1 MPFDHVV
8 VLGGSVAGLLA
19 AAALSDSFD
28 SVTLVERDELPLD
41 GPDTRHPRRGVPH
54 GFQVHHMLSLGSER
68 IDELLPGLDAELVR
82 EGGEHRDPVGD
93 FGQFI
98 DDKWVLRVRSG
109 LQITCFQRPLL
120 EWVIRRRVLARDN
133 VVVRRGVGRGLVAS
147 SDGRRVVGV
156 TVGDSPG
163 ERILGDLVVD
173 ATGRGSSAT
182 KWLEQLGCGSPE
194 ESQLRVW
201 MGYSTFLIQYPPGAL
216 PEGVHGIT
224 STNGTAGAAIRP
236 CGEGLHIVTA
246 GGVMRDY
253 PPRDLDDLMRYFEGL
268 ATPLLAAFLQRG
280 EVVSDVETFRLIGDH
295 RRYWERLAPRP
306 EGFVLVGDAVSYFN
320 PMYGQGMTMA
330 ALGAS
335 ALRDVAAGAD
345 KQIDGFASAAQSAIG
360 RWVDVAFNN
369 AVRLDSAYSGCEFVN
384 LQPPPRNPQL
394 QRALTGLA
402 TEDPEIAIEMRRAI
416 LNMDNSFMQRESI
429 QRKIADWIDSGR
441 TVSPRARDPH
451 ALPELVDDGN
461 AAPRHQIH

>member
-1 MPFDHVV
+1 MAFDHVV

-19 AAALSDSFD
+19 AAALSDSFE
-28 SVTLVERDELPLD
+28 SVTIVEPDELPLD
-41 GPDTRHPRRGVPH
+41 GPDARRPRRGVPH
-54 GFQVHHMLSLGSER
+54 GFQIHHMLALGSER
-68 IDELLPGLDAELVR
+68 IDELLPGFDDELVR
-82 EGGEHRDPVGD
+82 EGGERRDPVGD

-133 VVVRRGVGRGLVAS
+133 VVIRRGVARGLLAS

-156 TVGDSPG
+156 TVGDAPADH
-163 ERILGDLVVD
+163 ILGDLVVD
-173 ATGRGSSAT
+173 ATGRGSSAA
-182 KWLEQLGCGSPE
+182 KWLEQLGYGAPE

-201 MGYSTFLIQYPPGAL
+201 MGYSTFLIRFPHGAL
-216 PEGVHGIT
+216 PEGVHGIS

-236 CGEGLHIVTA
+236 CGEGLHIVMA

-253 PPRDLDDLMRYFEGL
+253 PPRDLHGLTHYFEGL
-268 ATPLLAAFLQRG
+268 ATPLLAEFLLRG
-280 EVVSDVETFRLIGDH
+280 EVVSDVETFRMVGDH
-295 RRYWERLAPRP
+295 RRYWERLEPRP

-335 ALRDVAAGAD
+335 ALRDVAAAAHD
-345 KQIDGFASAAQSAIG
+345 QIDGLASAAQSAIA
-360 RWVDVAFNN
+360 RWVDIAFNN

-384 LQPPPRNPQL
+384 LQPPPRNPEL
-394 QRALTGLA
+394 ERALTGLA

-416 LNMDNSFMQRESI
+416 LNMDNSFIQRQSI
-429 QRKIADWIDSGR
+429 QQKIADWIDSGR
-441 TVSPRARDPH
+441 TVSPGATDPRS
-451 ALPELVDDGN
+451 LPELVVDKVDKE
-461 AAPRHQIH
+461 A

>member
-1 MPFDHVV
+1 
-8 VLGGSVAGLLA
+8 
-19 AAALSDSFD
+19 
-28 SVTLVERDELPLD
+28 
-41 GPDTRHPRRGVPH
+41 
-54 GFQVHHMLSLGSER
+54 MLSLGSER

-98 DDKWVLRVRSG
+98 DDMWVLRVRSG

-280 EVVSDVETFRLIGDH
+280 EVVSDVET
-295 RRYWERLAPRP
+295 
-306 EGFVLVGDAVSYFN
+306 
-320 PMYGQGMTMA
+320 
-330 ALGAS
+330 
-335 ALRDVAAGAD
+335 
-345 KQIDGFASAAQSAIG
+345 
-360 RWVDVAFNN
+360 
-369 AVRLDSAYSGCEFVN
+369 
-384 LQPPPRNPQL
+384 
-394 QRALTGLA
+394 
-402 TEDPEIAIEMRRAI
+402 
-416 LNMDNSFMQRESI
+416 
-429 QRKIADWIDSGR
+429 
-441 TVSPRARDPH
+441 
-451 ALPELVDDGN
+451 
-461 AAPRHQIH
+461 

>member
-1 MPFDHVV
+1 MPFNHVV

-19 AAALSDSFD
+19 AAALSDSFE
-28 SVTLVERDELPLD
+28 SVTIVERDELPLN
-41 GPDTRHPRRGVPH
+41 GPDACRSRPGVPH
-54 GFQVHHMLSLGSER
+54 GFQVHHMLSLGSDR
-68 IDELLPGLDAELVR
+68 IEELLPGLGDDLVR
-82 EGGEHRDPVGD
+82 EGGERRDPVGD

-133 VVVRRGVGRGLVAS
+133 VVVRQGVASGLVAS
-147 SDGRRVVGV
+147 SDGRQVVGV
-156 TVGDSPG
+156 TVGDPPG
-163 ERILGDLVVD
+163 DRILGDLVVD
-173 ATGRGSSAT
+173 ATGRGSNAA
-182 KWLEQLGCGSPE
+182 KWLEQLGYGTPE

-201 MGYSTFLIQYPPGAL
+201 MGYSTFLIQYAERAL
-216 PEGVHGIT
+216 PEGVHGIS

-236 CGEGLHIVTA
+236 CGESLHIVTA
-246 GGVMRDY
+246 GGVLRDY

-268 ATPLLAAFLQRG
+268 ATPLLAQFLARG
-280 EVVSDVETFRLIGDH
+280 EVVSDVETFRMIGDH
-295 RRYWERLAPRP
+295 RRYWERLEPRP

-335 ALRDVAAGAD
+335 ALRDVAAAAD
-345 KQIDGFASAAQSAIG
+345 NQIDGFASAAQSAIA
-360 RWVDVAFNN
+360 RWVDIAFNN

-384 LQPPPRNPQL
+384 LQAPPREPEL
-394 QRALTGLA
+394 ERALTGLA
-402 TEDPEIAIEMRRAI
+402 TEDPEIAIGMRRAI
-416 LNMDNSFMQRESI
+416 LNMDNSFIQRQSI

-441 TVSPRARDPH
+441 TVSPGATDPY
-451 ALPELVDDGN
+451 ALPELVDDEE
-461 AAPRHQIH
+461 A

>member
-1 MPFDHVV
+1 
-8 VLGGSVAGLLA
+8 
-19 AAALSDSFD
+19 
-28 SVTLVERDELPLD
+28 
-41 GPDTRHPRRGVPH
+41 
-54 GFQVHHMLSLGSER
+54 
-68 IDELLPGLDAELVR
+68 
-82 EGGEHRDPVGD
+82 
-93 FGQFI
+93 
-98 DDKWVLRVRSG
+98 VLRVRSG

-133 VVVRRGVGRGLVAS
+133 VVVRRAVARGLVAS

-163 ERILGDLVVD
+163 DRIFGDLVVD
-173 ATGRGSSAT
+173 ATGRGSSAA
-182 KWLEQLGCGSPE
+182 KWLEQLGCGCPD

-201 MGYSTFLIQYPPGAL
+201 MGYSTFLIRYPQGAL
-216 PEGVHGIT
+216 PEGVHGIS

-246 GGVMRDY
+246 GGVMREY
-253 PPRDLDDLMRYFEGL
+253 PPRDLDGLMRYFEGL

-295 RRYWERLAPRP
+295 RRYWERLEPRP

-335 ALRDVAAGAD
+335 VLRDVAAGANN
-345 KQIDGFASAAQSAIG
+345 QIDGFASAAQSAIA

-384 LQPPPRNPQL
+384 LQPPPRNL
-394 QRALTGLA
+394 ELERALTGLA

-416 LNMDNSFMQRESI
+416 LIMDNSFMQRGSI

-441 TVSPRARDPH
+441 TVSPRATDPL
-451 ALPELVDDGN
+451 ALPELVDDVI
-461 AAPRHQIH
+461 AVPRHPIGESA